1 MERRL
6 NKRAEVY
13 VTTFK
18 DNIKATIDNLDLN
31 QSANVDSLIQYI
43 YDYDR
48 LIFTVEDFQKRK
60 RIKNFVPI
68 FDRCGAHRANN
79 EQCTRK
85 KKVGCEFCGTHIKG
99 TPHGIINQLPHTEA
113 TLKKVEVWAQDIK
126 GIIYYIDK
134 SNNVYK
140 AEDIMSNKKNP
151 SVIAKY
157 EKNGDDYTI
166 PGLFD

>member
-1 MERRL
+1 
-6 NKRAEVY
+6 
-13 VTTFK
+13 
-18 DNIKATIDNLDLN
+18 
-31 QSANVDSLIQYI
+31 
-43 YDYDR
+43 
-48 LIFTVEDFQKRK
+48 
-60 RIKNFVPI
+60 
-68 FDRCGAHRANN
+68 
-79 EQCTRK
+79 
-85 KKVGCEFCGTHIKG
+85 
-99 TPHGIINQLPHTEA
+99 
-113 TLKKVEVWAQDIK
+113 LKKVEVWAQDIK